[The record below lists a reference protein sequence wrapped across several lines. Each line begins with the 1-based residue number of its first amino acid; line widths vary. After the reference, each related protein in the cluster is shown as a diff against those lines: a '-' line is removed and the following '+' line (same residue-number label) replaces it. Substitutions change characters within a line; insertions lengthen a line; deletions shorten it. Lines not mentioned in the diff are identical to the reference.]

1 MLFPIFAAY
10 CFKMDKKRPQ
20 ILITNDDGYAAK
32 GLRKL
37 VTLMRTLGDVV
48 LVSTDEVMSAKSHS
62 CSIRERIYVRL
73 VHEEEGFKEYRCNGT
88 PVDCV
93 KLGYQ
98 KLMTQYPD
106 LVVSGINHGMNAATT
121 VVYSGTIGAVI
132 EACMNGLNAIGYS
145 LFSLDPDADFD
156 HLDTAILEIAKKVLI
171 EGLPKGICLNVNFPK
186 RCEEPMKG
194 IKVCRQ
200 AACRWVEYFKEQYD
214 EKGEQYYNLDGTF
227 ESDDIVPDTDLW
239 ALQNNYASLVPTC
252 FDWTAHSQ
260 IEQMKEFENIT
271 IDARLRDTRR
281 ETMDSPVSRSPV
293 SHVK

>member
-1 MLFPIFAAY
+1 MTE
-10 CFKMDKKRPQ
+10 KRPL

-37 VTLMRTLGDVV
+37 VALVRTLGDVV
-48 LVSTDEVMSAKSHS
+48 LISTDEVMSAKSHS
-62 CSIRERIYVRL
+62 CTIRERIYVHL
-73 VHEEEGFKEYRCNGT
+73 VQEEDGFKEYRCNGT

-98 KLMTQYPD
+98 KLCERQPD

-156 HLDTAILEIAKKVLI
+156 HLDTAILEITRKVLK
-171 EGLPKGICLNVNFPK
+171 EGLPKGVCLNVNFPK
-186 RCEEPMKG
+186 RSEEPMKG

-200 AACRWVEYFKEQYD
+200 AACRWVEYFNDLYD
-214 EKGEQYYNLDGTF
+214 ENGEQYFNLDGTF
-227 ESDDIVPDTDLW
+227 ESDDIEPDTDLW
-239 ALQNNYASLVPTC
+239 ALQNNYVSVVPTC
-252 FDWTAHSQ
+252 FDWTAHRW
-260 IEQMKEFENIT
+260 IEPMKWFEKIT
-271 IDARLRDTRR
+271 I
-281 ETMDSPVSRSPV
+281 
-293 SHVK
+293 

>member
-1 MLFPIFAAY
+1 
-10 CFKMDKKRPQ
+10 MDKNRPT

-48 LVSTDEVMSAKSHS
+48 LISTDEVMSAKSHS
-62 CSIRERIYVRL
+62 CTIRERLYVRL
-73 VHEEEGFKEYRCNGT
+73 VHEEEGFREYRCNGT

-98 KLMTQYPD
+98 KLMSTPPD

-132 EACMNGLNAIGYS
+132 EACMNGLDAIGYS

-156 HLDTAILEIAKKVLI
+156 HLDTPILEITKKVLD
-171 EGLPKGICLNVNFPK
+171 EGLPKGVCLNVNFPK
-186 RCEEPMKG
+186 RGEEPLKG

-200 AACRWVEYFKEQYD
+200 AACRWVEYFNDLYD
-214 EKGEQYYNLDGTF
+214 ENGEQYFNLDGTF
-227 ESDDIVPDTDLW
+227 ESDDITPDTDLW
-239 ALQNNYASLVPTC
+239 ALQNNYISVVPTC

-260 IEQMKEFENIT
+260 IEPMKEFENIT
-271 IDARLRDTRR
+271 IDAGLRDTRR
-281 ETMDSPVSRSPV
+281 ETMDSPVSCSPV

>member
-1 MLFPIFAAY
+1 M
-10 CFKMDKKRPQ
+10 MSEKRPI

-37 VTLMRTLGDVV
+37 VGLMRTLGDVV
-48 LVSTDEVMSAKSHS
+48 LISTDEVMSAKSHS
-62 CSIRERIYVRL
+62 CSIRDRLYVRL
-73 VHEEEGFKEYRCNGT
+73 VHEEDGFKEYRCNGT

-98 KLMTQYPD
+98 KLMSEPPD

-121 VVYSGTIGAVI
+121 VVYSGTIAAVI
-132 EACMNGLNAIGYS
+132 EACMNGLTAIGYS

-156 HLDTAILEIAKKVLI
+156 HLDTAILEITKKVLK
-171 EGLPKGICLNVNFPK
+171 EGLPKGVCLNVNFPK

-200 AACRWVEYFKEQYD
+200 AACRWVEYFEDCYD
-214 EKGEQYYNLDGTF
+214 ENGEKYYNLDGEF
-227 ESDDIVPDTDLW
+227 VSDDIAPDTDLW
-239 ALQNNYASLVPTC
+239 ALKNNYASVVPTC

-260 IEQMKEFENIT
+260 IGPMKTYENIN
-271 IDARLRDTRR
+271 IDARFRDTRR
-281 ETMDSPVSRSPV
+281 ETVESPVSRSPV

>member
-1 MLFPIFAAY
+1 MSE
-10 CFKMDKKRPQ
+10 KRPQ

-48 LVSTDEVMSAKSHS
+48 LISTDEVMSAKSHS

-73 VHEEEGFKEYRCNGT
+73 VHEEDGFIEYRCNGT

-98 KLMTQYPD
+98 KLMAQPPD

-156 HLDTAILEIAKKVLI
+156 HLDTAILEITKKVLK
-171 EGLPKGICLNVNFPK
+171 EGLPKGVCLNVNFPK
-186 RCEEPMKG
+186 RGEDPVKG

-214 EKGEQYYNLDGTF
+214 ENGEQFYDLDGTF
-227 ESDDIVPDTDLW
+227 ESDDIMPDTDLW
-239 ALQNNYASLVPTC
+239 ALYNNFISVVPTC
-252 FDWTAHSQ
+252 FDWTAHRN
-260 IEQMKEFENIT
+260 IEPMKEFEKIN

-281 ETMDSPVSRSPV
+281 ETIDSPVSRSPV
-293 SHVK
+293 SRVK

>member
-1 MLFPIFAAY
+1 MNE
-10 CFKMDKKRPQ
+10 KRPQ

-48 LVSTDEVMSAKSHS
+48 LISTDEVMSAKSHS
-62 CSIRERIYVRL
+62 CTIREKIYVRL
-73 VHEEEGFKEYRCNGT
+73 VQEEEGFKEYRCNGT

-98 KLMTQYPD
+98 KLMAQKPD

-132 EACMNGLNAIGYS
+132 EACMNGLTAIGYS

-156 HLDTAILEIAKKVLI
+156 HLDTAILEITKRVLN
-171 EGLPKGICLNVNFPK
+171 EGLPNGVCLNVNFPK
-186 RCEEPMKG
+186 RGDELMKG

-200 AACRWVEYFKEQYD
+200 AACRWVEYFKEQFD
-214 EKGEQYYNLDGTF
+214 ENGQQYYDLEGTF
-227 ESDDIVPDTDLW
+227 ESDDIAPDTDLW
-239 ALQNNYASLVPTC
+239 ALQHNYASIVPTC
-252 FDWTAHSQ
+252 FDWTAHRY
-260 IEQMKEFENIT
+260 IEPFKNYESLSI
-271 IDARLRDTRR
+271 
-281 ETMDSPVSRSPV
+281 
-293 SHVK
+293 

>member
-1 MLFPIFAAY
+1 MSE
-10 CFKMDKKRPQ
+10 KRPQ

-37 VTLMRTLGDVV
+37 VSLMRTLGDVV
-48 LVSTDEVMSAKSHS
+48 LISTDEVMSAKSHS
-62 CSIRERIYVRL
+62 CSIHNRIYVRL
-73 VHEEEGFKEYRCNGT
+73 VQEEEGFKEYRCNGT

-98 KLMTQYPD
+98 KLMSQSPD

-145 LFSLDPDADFD
+145 LFCLDPDADFD
-156 HLDTAILEIAKKVLI
+156 HLDTAILEITKKVLDG
-171 EGLPKGICLNVNFPK
+171 GLPKGVCLNVNFPK

-200 AACRWVEYFKEQYD
+200 AACRWVEYFNDLVD
-214 EKGEQYYNLDGTF
+214 ENGEHYYNLDGTF
-227 ESDDIVPDTDLW
+227 ESEDIKPDTDLW
-239 ALQNNYASLVPTC
+239 ALQHNYASMVPTC
-252 FDWTAHSQ
+252 FDWTAHAN
-260 IEQMKEFENIT
+260 IEPMKTFEKIT
-271 IDARLRDTRR
+271 
-281 ETMDSPVSRSPV
+281 V
-293 SHVK
+293 